1 MKIPRVVIR
10 STTAE
15 IKHAE
20 LHGVVTVGP
29 ESAKLLSKK
38 LGREVKVGETF
49 DLGALAVYDQSFWKR
64 LKANVKIAIAHT
76 KSPFRQPFN
85 SEDSNK

>member
-1 MKIPRVVIR
+1 MRIPRVVIR

-15 IKHAE
+15 VKHAE

-29 ESAKLLSKK
+29 ESAKLLSEK

-49 DLGALAVYDQSFWKR
+49 DLGALAVYDKSFWRR
-64 LKANVKIAIAHT
+64 LKANVKIAIAHS
-76 KSPFRQPFN
+76 KSPFRTPLKKD
-85 SEDSNK
+85 ET